1 LQVKQPNIEFATLL
15 QSSFW
20 LACAPSSDIPV
31 PKKDVSFTMY
41 SGLLMIL
48 LQLIA
53 GYLIPL
59 HRRQQLKYINQ
70 LLSLMIYVILFF
82 MGISLA
88 FIADISSNL
97 LLIF

>member
-1 LQVKQPNIEFATLL
+1 
-15 QSSFW
+15 
-20 LACAPSSDIPV
+20 
-31 PKKDVSFTMY
+31 
-41 SGLLMIL
+41 MIL